1 MRRVVNIIP
10 EGFKPSPFEP
20 EGKYEVEL
28 YEKFLSIRKKLSS
41 LISSGNYREALLLIK
56 EMKPYVDAF
65 FDNVMVMDK
74 DETVRNRRLSLLKTI
89 ADELRKLADFSKIGL

>member
-10 EGFKPSPFEP
+10 EGFEVSPFEP
-20 EGKYEVEL
+20 EGNYEVEL
-28 YEKFLSIRKKLSS
+28 YEKFLSIREKLSS
-41 LISSGNYREALLLIK
+41 LISSGNYRESLLLIK
-56 EMKPYVDAF
+56 ELKPYVDAF